1 MRSVAPPMQFH
12 RMRFWLSMFRFAK
25 VDGGQSYDLSS
36 RDDFNELTKHDEG
49 VRRVLDCLL
58 FGISN
63 L

>member
-1 MRSVAPPMQFH
+1 MQFH